1 MLAGQALRG
10 KMRRISA
17 VIAGLGCPAKFSRHK
32 FMIIN
37 CMKMIMIFTIGT
49 SNRTLGEF
57 LQELERRQITVLID
71 VRSSPYSR
79 LPWFNRGQ
87 IEKWAEHQG
96 CMYKHEGGILGGRSE
111 TSVDHPDYLAALDRI
126 LSGAGREN
134 IAIFCAEGDP
144 AACHRSWDVGASLLV
159 RHGVIA
165 RSILRDGREEDV
177 TDTLR
182 RVPPANI
189 SACIAGQ
196 VSSAL
201 LRDYRSGCL

>member
-1 MLAGQALRG
+1 MLAGRVLRG
-10 KMRRISA
+10 KEPRISA
-17 VIAGLGCPAKFSRHK
+17 LVAGLGCPAKCSRHK

-37 CMKMIMIFTIGT
+37 HMDMIMIFTIGT
-49 SNRTLGEF
+49 SNRTLVEF

-96 CMYKHEGGILGGRSE
+96 CMYRWDGQILGGRSE
-111 TSVDHPDYLAALDRI
+111 TPVDHPDYLAALDRI

-159 RHGVIA
+159 RYGVIA

-182 RVPPANI
+182 RVPPKNI
-189 SACIAGQ
+189 SACIADQ
-196 VSSAL
+196 VSHAL
-201 LRDYRSGCL
+201 SGEVRLDSI